1 MPSLLRIRFI
11 PFALAMCLFAARV
24 SAATPDRAVPVM
36 DIVTMEN
43 AQLELQFA
51 PGFNAAARSE
61 ARAWVTRSAQAVA
74 AYFGRFP
81 VRRVTI
87 LLVPQGG
94 AGIIGGTTYNEPE
107 LMIRVRV
114 GRDTTRAAYLDDW
127 IMVHEMVHLAIP
139 DVPENQTWFHEGV
152 ATYVEIIAREQA
164 GLTSSERAWS
174 ELTRNLHQGLPQPG
188 DRGLDHTPTW
198 GRTYWGGALFCLLA
212 DIEIRS
218 RTHNR
223 LGLQDALR
231 GIVAAGGNYAKS
243 WPLTKTL
250 DEADRAIG
258 LTVLADLHARM
269 KASAVDTDLGKLWRE
284 LGVSNS
290 QGVIALDD
298 TAPQAAIR
306 RALLARHA
314 N

>member
-1 MPSLLRIRFI
+1 MRTLPRIFFAVFSL
-11 PFALAMCLFAARV
+11 ALYLFAARV
-24 SAATPDRAVPVM
+24 IAATPDHAEPVM
-36 DIVTMEN
+36 EIVKLGN

-51 PGFNAAARSE
+51 PGFDAEARPE
-61 ARAWVTRSAQAVA
+61 ARAWVTRSAQAVV

-87 LLVPQGG
+87 LLVPQSG

-107 LMIRVRV
+107 LVIRVRV

-152 ATYVEIIAREQA
+152 ATYVEIIARAQA
-164 GLTSSERAWS
+164 GLTSSERVWS

-212 DIEIRS
+212 DIEIRNRS
-218 RTHNR
+218 HNR

-231 GIVAAGGNYAKS
+231 GIIAAGGNYAKS

-269 KASAVDTDLGKLWRE
+269 KARAVDTDLDKLWRD
-284 LGVSNS
+284 LGVRNS
-290 QGVIALDD
+290 QGVIAFDD